1 MSFVTNSEVLYDEIK
16 MLNPH
21 MLPMYASVIL
31 INTDDMRI
39 IKEEYLDTYLTLSDD
54 IKAKYT
60 LN

>member
-1 MSFVTNSEVLYDEIK
+1 
-16 MLNPH
+16 